1 MEENQ
6 WHRQK
11 TQGQMRV
18 PSQSNPPKLSSSLS
32 SNLSY
37 LHHFFLE
44 LDQSV
49 GSFIFNNL
57 CGLTSGL
64 RARRGLSLHERI
76 NVSCVT
82 EWTLAPAAAKLMG
95 MEMVSTGWNIQVLL
109 SAFLLPLVH
118 LIPPFK
124 FLEVNPRTLNSPPAL
139 PTHVHVYTPRLVL
152 KQQIH
157 QSLLHAT
164 SGPKLT
170 PVVGSDRTGALSLRG
185 QYNRQRGC
193 SWIFLLRCYLGQ
205 HSLSVI

>member
-18 PSQSNPPKLSSSLS
+18 PNQSNPPKLSSSLI

-64 RARRGLSLHERI
+64 RAWRGLSLHERI

-82 EWTLAPAAAKLMG
+82 EWTLAPVAAKLMG
-95 MEMVSTGWNIQVLL
+95 MEMVSIGGNIQVLL

-118 LIPPFK
+118 LIPRSK
-124 FLEVNPRTLNSPPAL
+124 FLEFNPRTLNSPRPFQHTYTC
-139 PTHVHVYTPRLVL
+139 THPVWYSKNRFTKVFCMQYQDLT
-152 KQQIH
+152 
-157 QSLLHAT
+157 LH
-164 SGPKLT
+164 L
-170 PVVGSDRTGALSLRG
+170 
-185 QYNRQRGC
+185 
-193 SWIFLLRCYLGQ
+193 
-205 HSLSVI
+205 